1 MVNHAGF
8 LPTFGPA
15 FVNIYG
21 SPREFS
27 NLPDKYEHLN
37 MGKVCNNCMMH
48 RWVHVWCVCAR
59 VGVGV
64 GVCLDVRVCMCG
76 WVGVHMC
83 RWVGVS
89 IRLSVHPYV
98 NFTLNACAWMH
109 TFLLVRP

>member
-27 NLPDKYEHLN
+27 NLPDKYEYLN
-37 MGKVCNNCMMH
+37 MGKVCNNCVMH
-48 RWVHVWCVCAR
+48 RCVVGGW

-64 GVCLDVRVCMCG
+64 GVCVDVRVCMCG

-83 RWVGVS
+83 GWVGVS
-89 IRLSVHPYV
+89 IRLSVWP
-98 NFTLNACAWMH
+98 NLLT
-109 TFLLVRP
+109 LVRSVGVS